1 MKIPNRM
8 AAHGDFAQEQHATVK
23 RYNHILVPCGLNDE
37 VNISTLNLAVELAKG
52 HEARL
57 TILNVS
63 PVLDDGLSVHWLDA
77 IDRLY
82 RALDNRP
89 VTTGGQY
96 SDSTERPGKQLAQF
110 VYQHVPQQLRSSLDL
125 HCISL
130 SGDAAN
136 MTARYANDTDVD
148 LVIMACRIPKWWHSA
163 LSSTV
168 QRVMRLT
175 RKQILLIRPE
185 T

>member
-1 MKIPNRM
+1 M
-8 AAHGDFAQEQHATVK
+8 AAHGDFTQEQHATVK

-37 VNISTLNLAVELAKG
+37 VDISTLNLAVELAKG

-63 PVLDDGLSVHWLDA
+63 PVLDDGPSVHWLDA

-89 VTTGGQY
+89 VTTGTTGGQY